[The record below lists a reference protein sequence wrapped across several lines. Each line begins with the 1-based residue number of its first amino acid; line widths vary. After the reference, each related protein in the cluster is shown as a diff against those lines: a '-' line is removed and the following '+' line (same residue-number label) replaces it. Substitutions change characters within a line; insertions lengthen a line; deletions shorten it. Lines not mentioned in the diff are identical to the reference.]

1 MLTTT
6 WWGGGA
12 VERAGLENR
21 YGLRVIVGSNPTP
34 TVSFRSQCSMN
45 DPKPFPEILKQIN
58 FVLAGIS
65 LLALIL
71 GATMGILMIWDNNLA
86 NNNWV
91 PALIGNCAVLIGCA
105 LVLIVI
111 NRICGSMRGA
121 IAKVINALVIIGI
134 TACFI
139 ISTLVIW
146 GITGSDDAFKAI
158 GTIVVLT
165 VVAFIFVPIA
175 NAIHRPKG

>member
-1 MLTTT
+1 
-6 WWGGGA
+6 
-12 VERAGLENR
+12 
-21 YGLRVIVGSNPTP
+21 
-34 TVSFRSQCSMN
+34 MN
-45 DPKPFPEILKQIN
+45 EPKQFPEILKQIN
-58 FVLAGIS
+58 FVLAGVS

-71 GATMGILMIWDNNLA
+71 GGTLLILMIWDSNIVDSDWA
-86 NNNWV
+86 
-91 PALIGNCAVLIGCA
+91 PELIGNCAVLIGCA

-121 IAKVINALVIIGI
+121 IPKVINTLVIVGI
-134 TACFI
+134 TACFV

>member
-1 MLTTT
+1 
-6 WWGGGA
+6 
-12 VERAGLENR
+12 
-21 YGLRVIVGSNPTP
+21 
-34 TVSFRSQCSMN
+34 MN

-58 FVLAGIS
+58 FVLAGVS

-71 GATMGILMIWDNNLA
+71 GGTLLILMIWDSNIVDSDWA
-86 NNNWV
+86 
-91 PALIGNCAVLIGCA
+91 PELIGNCAVLIGCA

-121 IAKVINALVIIGI
+121 IPKVINTLVIVGI
-134 TACFI
+134 TACFV

-146 GITGSDDAFKAI
+146 GVTGSDDAFKAI

-175 NAIHRPKG
+175 NSIHRPKG